1 MFIIFGTK
9 GREVNEHTGPFN
21 CPNCCAQ
28 QNIAGDKKQHQ
39 YTQIKVAKYFTL
51 FFIPIFSFQTLGRY
65 IKCQHCNSDFNENVL
80 TYIPPTFEQQ
90 VASYVEQELKSGTPI
105 TMVINKL
112 KSQGLDNNQ
121 AASAVNN
128 VVGDNIVTCHH
139 CHMDFLKGVEKCSL
153 CEERI

>member
-1 MFIIFGTK
+1 VFIIFGTK

-65 IKCQHCNSDFNENVL
+65 IKCIHNYTNS
-80 TYIPPTFEQQ
+80 
-90 VASYVEQELKSGTPI
+90 S
-105 TMVINKL
+105 VI
-112 KSQGLDNNQ
+112 
-121 AASAVNN
+121 
-128 VVGDNIVTCHH
+128 
-139 CHMDFLKGVEKCSL
+139 
-153 CEERI
+153 